1 MPLLIFVHFIL
12 YRSGMGAVV
21 ALWEKLM
28 LVIGPDKDYIS
39 YPSVLVCQLLNI
51 EHRIG
56 NISVYS

>member
-39 YPSVLVCQLLNI
+39 YPLVLVCQLF
-51 EHRIG
+51 EH
-56 NISVYS
+56 